1 MSSSFRSRKHSVN
14 RYALI
19 MAASALALPVA
30 ALADVEADADQK
42 GTEVTIKGERHLPYK
57 TDKASSPKKTEAL
70 VDTPQTMSVISK
82 ELLEDQ
88 NATTLVDALR
98 NTPGITMQLG
108 ENGNTSAGD
117 TFQLRGFS
125 ATSSIYLDGIRDL
138 GAVSRDVFT
147 IEQIEV
153 AKGPAGSDVG
163 RGASGGYINLVS
175 KLPTLRAGS
184 SATASLYSQGGERA
198 TADVNLPV
206 GDTSAFRLNVMAQD
220 IDVPGRNDVKN
231 SGWGIA
237 PSYAIGL
244 GTDTRFYV
252 FGQVVHQDNVPDGGV
267 PVIGLKGYNSHA
279 TLPTSNPAITQAQ
292 LDLNNT
298 ALNAAPAVDRA
309 NYYGSAH
316 DYEKVDASML
326 TAKIEHGFRNGW
338 NLTNT
343 TRYGQTQ
350 MDRVL
355 TGVNAF
361 NTTSAT
367 FKPADPTTW
376 TVARS
381 RQRVDQNNKIFAN
394 ATNFTGTFSTG
405 AWEHDIATGFEVN
418 YESQDSVTYAV
429 TPATVPVSTTV
440 TVPAA
445 NLYNPDPSQA
455 LPPLYATGAYTDGAT
470 TTVSG
475 YLFDTVKSGKWL
487 LSGGVRLDNYTTTT
501 DGARRSTADDKG
513 VAVGTLLP
521 VHQAKSG
528 NLVSWNVGAV
538 YKPRDNGSVYIS
550 LVNSLT
556 PPGSSNFSLSESA
569 SNIGNKAFDPVE
581 TENFE
586 IGTKWDVFNNHLSV
600 TAAYYSTTAKN
611 ELALQDPTDPTTYI
625 QFGERKVSGIEL
637 GLTGQVNPKW
647 LVSAGLQ
654 TLDTEITK
662 GSTGNNSKGAVARW
676 SPDLTATVWTT
687 YKITPKFT
695 IGGGLAYTSEQLL
708 VVNPGVVIGTQNGLP
723 EIPAS
728 TVVNAMA
735 AYDINPRL
743 ALQLNVYNVTDEDY
757 ISSLNSGGS
766 RVVFGQPQSATL
778 SLKVRF

>member
-1 MSSSFRSRKHSVN
+1 MSSSIRSRKHTVN
-14 RYALI
+14 PYALV
-19 MAASALALPVA
+19 MAATALALPVA
-30 ALADVEADADQK
+30 ALAEAEANQDHT

-70 VDTPQTMSVISK
+70 VDTPQTMSIISK

-147 IEQIEV
+147 IEQIEI

-175 KLPTLRAGS
+175 KLPFLRASS
-184 SATASLYSQGGERA
+184 SATAGLYSEGGERV
-198 TADVNLPV
+198 TADVNMPV
-206 GDTSAFRLNVMAQD
+206 GETSAFRLNVMAQD
-220 IDVPGRNDVKN
+220 IDVPGRNEVKN

-237 PSYAIGL
+237 PSYALGL
-244 GTDTRFYV
+244 GTNTRFYV

-267 PVIGLKGYNSHA
+267 PVIGLKGYNAHF
-279 TLPTSNPAITQAQ
+279 TLPTANPEITQAQ
-292 LDLNNT
+292 LDLNNA
-298 ALNAAPAVDRA
+298 ALNAASAVDRT
-309 NYYGSAH
+309 NYYGSVY
-316 DYEKVDASML
+316 DYEKIDASML
-326 TAKIEHGFRNGW
+326 TSKIEHNFRNGW

-355 TGVNAF
+355 TGVNAINTVTAAF
-361 NTTSAT
+361 NPT
-367 FKPADPTTW
+367 DPTTW

-381 RQRVDQNNKIFAN
+381 RQRVDQDNKIFAN
-394 ATNFTGTFSTG
+394 ATNFTANFSTG

-418 YESQDSVTYAV
+418 YEAQNSLTYAV
-429 TPATVPVSTTV
+429 TPATIPVSTTV

-445 NLYNPDPSQA
+445 SLYNPDTNQT
-455 LPPLYATGAYTDGAT
+455 LPPLYATGAYTDGET

-475 YLFDTVKSGKWL
+475 YMFDTVKSGKWL
-487 LSGGVRLDNYTTTT
+487 LNGGVRIDNYTTTT
-501 DGARRSTADDKG
+501 DGARRSTADDTG

-521 VHQAKSG
+521 VHQAKAG

-538 YKPRDNGSVYIS
+538 YKPRDYGSVYIAIG
-550 LVNSLT
+550 NSLT

-569 SNIGNKAFDPVE
+569 SNLGNKAFDPVE
-581 TENFE
+581 TENLE
-586 IGTKWDVFNNHLSV
+586 IGTKWDFFANHLSV

-611 ELALQDPTDPTTYI
+611 ELALEDPTNLGTYI
-625 QFGERKVSGIEL
+625 QLGERTVSGIEL
-637 GLTGQVNPKW
+637 GLIGQVNPKW

-654 TLDTEITK
+654 TLDTEITQ
-662 GSTGNNSKGAVARW
+662 GTTGNNSAGAATRF
-676 SPDLTATVWTT
+676 SPDLTATFWTT
-687 YKITPKFT
+687 YKVTPKLT
-695 IGGGLAYTSEQLL
+695 IGGGIAYTSEQLL
-708 VVNPGVVIGTQNGLP
+708 VVNPAIVIGTQNGLP

-728 TVVNAMA
+728 TVFNAMA
-735 AYDINPRL
+735 SYDINPRL

-766 RVVFGQPQSATL
+766 RVIYGQPQSATL

>member
-1 MSSSFRSRKHSVN
+1 MSSSIRSRKHSVN
-14 RYALI
+14 PYALV

-30 ALADVEADADQK
+30 ALADADADQDHK

-147 IEQIEV
+147 IEQIEI

-175 KLPTLRAGS
+175 KLPSLRGGS

-198 TADVNLPV
+198 TADVNMPV
-206 GDTSAFRLNVMAQD
+206 GETSAVRLNVMAQD
-220 IDVPGRNDVKN
+220 IDVPGRNEVKN

-252 FGQVVHQDNVPDGGV
+252 FAQVVHQDNVPDGGV
-267 PVIGLKGYNSHA
+267 PVIGLEGYNS
-279 TLPTSNPAITQAQ
+279 T
-292 LDLNNT
+292 NT
-298 ALNAAPAVDRA
+298 NAAIKAALDAAAPVNRN
-309 NYYGSAH
+309 NYYGSVH
-316 DYEKVDASML
+316 DYEKVDAAML
-326 TAKIEHGFRNGW
+326 TSKIEHSFTNGW

-343 TRYGQTQ
+343 TRYGQTK
-350 MDRVL
+350 MDRIL
-355 TGVNAF
+355 TGINAITVP
-361 NTTSAT
+361 TTSIS
-367 FKPADPTTW
+367 DPTTW
-376 TVARS
+376 TVSRS
-381 RQRVDQNNKIFAN
+381 RQRVDQDNKIFAN
-394 ATNFTGTFSTG
+394 ATNISGSFDTG
-405 AWEHDIATGFEVN
+405 AWQHDLSTGVEIA
-418 YESQDSVTYAV
+418 YESQVSVTY
-429 TPATVPVSTTV
+429 STTPP
-440 TVPAA
+440 TGTAPTIPAA
-445 NLYNPDPSQA
+445 SLYNPVSDIV
-455 LPPLYATGAYTDGAT
+455 LPDLYKTGATSDGDS

-475 YLFDTVKSGKWL
+475 YVFDTAKLGKWL
-487 LSGGVRLDNYTTTT
+487 LSAGLRVDSYTIKTNNTPAS
-501 DGARRSTADDKG
+501 GAAALAAIEDS
-513 VAVGTLLP
+513 GTL
-521 VHQAKSG
+521 A
-528 NLVSWNVGAV
+528 SWNVGAV

-550 LVNSLT
+550 LVNALT
-556 PPGSSNFSLSESA
+556 PPGSSNFQLSSTASSLANA
-569 SNIGNKAFDPVE
+569 SFDPVE

-586 IGTKWDVFNNHLSV
+586 VGTKWDFFNNHLSL

-611 ELALQDPTDPTTYI
+611 ELALLDSTDSTSYI
-625 QFGERKVSGIEL
+625 QMGERKVSGIEL
-637 GLTGQVNPKW
+637 GLIGQVNPQW
-647 LVSAGLQ
+647 LISAGLQ
-654 TLDTEITK
+654 TLDTEITQ
-662 GSTGNNSKGAVARW
+662 GTTTNNSTGAATRW

-687 YKITPKFT
+687 YKVTPKFT

-708 VVNPGVVIGTQNGLP
+708 VVNPATVIGTQNGLP
-723 EIPAS
+723 EIPAA
-728 TVVNAMA
+728 TVFNAMA
-735 AYDINPRL
+735 SYDINQRL